1 MAQSDRFYFWRGYYD
16 ALKMLPTAEQRDA
29 LVMGICSYAFDGDE
43 PDFSGDAAL
52 AIGWAILRD
61 QVRESVEIGRDASR
75 RGSMGGRPRKG
86 EKTSAKTTAKTSALS
101 SAKSSVKSSAESS
114 AESEGKGTDRKGSDF
129 PPSGEGSAPD
139 ADASARRPGE
149 TEDERILR
157 VYGPQP
163 ELPPKPDGWA

>member
-29 LVMGICSYAFDGDE
+29 LTMGICAYAFEGEE
-43 PDFSGDAAL
+43 PDFSHDP
-52 AIGWAILRD
+52 ILTVVWQVIRD
-61 QVRESVEIGRDASR
+61 QVAESVAIGREMAERGRKSGEAR
-75 RGSMGGRPRKG
+75 RK
-86 EKTSAKTTAKTSALS
+86 KTGNEQRSN
-101 SAKSSVKSSAESS
+101 SVPNSVPN
-114 AESEGKGTDRKGSDF
+114 EGKGTDRKGSDF